1 MEMEIKGGTEERS
14 TGTDGEEEE
23 EEEER
28 LLLLLRGETCLS
40 ACQLCVV
47 FTQKQKVEVDRNL
60 ASIPYLTG

>member
-23 EEEER
+23 EEER
-28 LLLLLRGETCLS
+28 LLLLRGETCLS

-47 FTQKQKVEVDRNL
+47 FTQEQKVELDRNP
-60 ASIPYLTG
+60 ASVPYLTG